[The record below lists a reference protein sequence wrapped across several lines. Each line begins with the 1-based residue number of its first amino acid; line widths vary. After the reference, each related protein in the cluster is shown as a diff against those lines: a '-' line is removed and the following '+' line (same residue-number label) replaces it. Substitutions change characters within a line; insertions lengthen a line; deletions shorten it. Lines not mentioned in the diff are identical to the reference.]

1 MRLILNW
8 NRLVQRQCE
17 RRAIKKASS
26 RIILTIEIKKNNFP
40 INHGAHGEHGGEN
53 HLMAG
58 KLKSYDLLTTSY
70 FPVRSVF
77 PVVFFFLKA
86 IPQKCPAFTGSGKER
101 GKN

>member
-1 MRLILNW
+1 
-8 NRLVQRQCE
+8 
-17 RRAIKKASS
+17 
-26 RIILTIEIKKNNFP
+26 
-40 INHGAHGEHGGEN
+40 
-53 HLMAG
+53 MAG